1 MSKHKVALA
10 MVFFVLHCNEFTR
23 AQTDEDGVLANDLN
37 YTDYDNRV
45 FACEYPYTAQND
57 TCTCLPGFYMQGVDC
72 VECAAGTFKNDI
84 GDHTCSNCPQ
94 FTTSFS
100 GAISE
105 DECLCSPGYSL
116 INSECQACP
125 VATYK
130 EAIGNWACQPCI
142 GNSTTLQTAS
152 SLITQ
157 CQCIAGFYGS
167 HNTTCTAC
175 PIGTFKENVA
185 NLPTACVSCPQ
196 FSTTLNIASTLRTN
210 CLCNLGYTG
219 SVLAVYPG
227 AQECTA
233 CPVATYKDVLGSIAC
248 TDCTEFSTS
257 PLHSTS
263 QSQCKCVDGYQPNA
277 NTCQE
282 CEENFYCPGDSL
294 KVKCM
299 SNSTGPVNSDSLDNC
314 VCNAGHYKSL
324 DNEHCLICLANFFC
338 VGDNL
343 MQECPENSTSVVG
356 AYNINQCKCSGG
368 FQRIND

>member
-1 MSKHKVALA
+1 MSKYKVALA
-10 MVFFVLHCNEFTR
+10 LVFFVLHCNEFTR

-37 YTDYDNRV
+37 YTDYENRV

-72 VECAAGTFKNDI
+72 VECAAGTFKNDV

-94 FTTSFS
+94 FATSFS

-116 INSECQACP
+116 INSECQACS

-142 GNSTTLQTAS
+142 GNSSTLQTAS

-157 CQCIAGFYGS
+157 CQCIPGFYGT
-167 HNTTCTAC
+167 HNTSCTPC
-175 PIGTFKENVA
+175 SIGSFKETIG
-185 NLPTACVSCPQ
+185 NLPVSCVSCPQ
-196 FSTTLNIASTLRTN
+196 FSTTLDIATTLRTN
-210 CLCNLGYTG
+210 CLCSFGYTG
-219 SVLAVYPG
+219 TVLAVSG

-233 CPVATYKDVLGSIAC
+233 CPVATYKDVLGSSAC
-248 TDCTEFSTS
+248 IDCTQFSTS

-263 QSQCKCVDGYQPNA
+263 QSQCLCVDGYQPNA
-277 NTCQE
+277 NTCEE

-294 KVKCM
+294 KVQCM

-324 DNEHCLICLANFFC
+324 DNENCLVCPANFFC
-338 VGDNL
+338 MGDNL
-343 MQECPENSTSVVG
+343 RQECPENSTSVVG